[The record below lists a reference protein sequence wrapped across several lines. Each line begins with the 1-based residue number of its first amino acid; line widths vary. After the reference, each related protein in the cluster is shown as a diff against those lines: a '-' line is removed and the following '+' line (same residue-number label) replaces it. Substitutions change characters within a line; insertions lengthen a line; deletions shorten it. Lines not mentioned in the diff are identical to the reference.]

1 MQVHRGPQ
9 LEAHKWFFTTTGS
22 QPMRGRPILG
32 PELTFRKDSVT
43 KVQRKQTAHTVRGG
57 TFFLEFCQYYT

>member
-43 KVQRKQTAHTVRGG
+43 QVQRK
-57 TFFLEFCQYYT
+57 